1 MFARIQ
7 KLIKGFF
14 SLFISKVEKANPRA
28 LLEAESQSLREAVAL
43 YNTNLA
49 KQAAMVEKLKAREE
63 SLRRKVEQTTGRAKA
78 LLTSGDQKA
87 AGRIALELKT
97 LKTELSD
104 LEGQVQQADTLYIN
118 LTKQRDVYVRDARKR
133 IENIKIKM
141 NKAELA
147 EAQAELAEI
156 ASATAF
162 DIAGSGDTLAR
173 LEENLD
179 ERVAQAAGKVRVAAD
194 QTSQGE
200 WVMKAEEEEA
210 LEAQALAE
218 FASAMGV
225 QTPSPQATRYL
236 PADKVRDLGP
246 TQTN

>member
-14 SLFISKVEKANPRA
+14 SLFISKVENANPRA
-28 LLEAESQSLREAVAL
+28 LLEAESQALREAVAL

-49 KQAAMVEKLKAREE
+49 KQAAMVEKLKTRAEG
-63 SLRRKVEQTTGRAKA
+63 LRKTVEQTTGRAKA
-78 LLTSGDQKA
+78 LITSGDQKT
-87 AGRIALELKT
+87 AGRLALELKT
-97 LKTELSD
+97 LKSELSD
-104 LEGQVQQADTLYIN
+104 LEGQVQQADALYVN

-133 IENIKIKM
+133 IETIKVKM

-194 QTSQGE
+194 HAAEGD
-200 WVMKAEEEEA
+200 WVLKAQEEEA

-218 FASAMGV
+218 LTSAMGI
-225 QTPSPQATRYL
+225 QTPSAHQTRML
-236 PADKVRDLGP
+236 PVEKLRDLGP
-246 TQTN
+246 TQLG